1 MRAHA
6 LSTGCSVVTAALL
19 GLTLQLHHLVDFI
32 THAGH

>member
-1 MRAHA
+1 
-6 LSTGCSVVTAALL
+6 VVTAALL